1 MHSSEYLLSTC
12 CVPGGTQFNAG
23 VIERKIKAHT
33 LPSRSSQSNVTE
45 RCGNEEWNSVWEVLI
60 TKTCSKGGQ
69 PGIHSTTVSTV
80 KVCGVPPPLRNKCLT
95 WLSSVFQCQCDNGD
109 PHYYD
114 KLQGMVIRFPLLGT
128 WGKQFVVAEVLT
140 HISYVSKIQPQ
151 HYEEEW
157 INCIPPP
164 LLSPLSGAYALFDTF
179 NGIKWIRD
187 VSFSFGV
194 RLYINLRQ

>member
-95 WLSSVFQCQCDNGD
+95 WLSSVFQCQCDNGIHIIMTSYKEWLSD
-109 PHYYD
+109 SHCWA
-114 KLQGMVIRFPLLGT
+114 LGGNSLSSQRS
-128 WGKQFVVAEVLT
+128 WLT
-140 HISYVSKIQPQ
+140 FHMCPKSSHSITRRN
-151 HYEEEW
+151 E
-157 INCIPPP
+157 
-164 LLSPLSGAYALFDTF
+164 
-179 NGIKWIRD
+179 
-187 VSFSFGV
+187 
-194 RLYINLRQ
+194 